1 MFVKT
6 GISGTSLNNFSIGDG
21 KSSDKI
27 IYADKNVANNP
38 CLKYNNTNSNWQF
51 SNDGI
56 NFNSITSSVTRGDCD
71 GYSSNARVIGLNE
84 IGIINNIP
92 KDGYCLFYNK
102 IQNKWIPNIIDQLGI
117 FSGDLSGDLNSS
129 KVIGFNGI
137 DLTNDLPLD
146 GYGYV
151 YNSNSSKFELIKI
164 NNNSSIITVGSID
177 ALASLSIKYLLPDFT
192 TSDDESSIAFLAP
205 TNGTLSNLTIYGD
218 SSNGSDLANFSI
230 TVRKNK
236 VNTSI
241 TLDTLV
247 STKSISSN
255 IINTEN
261 ILAGDEITFKFE
273 SLNGWGVKNLF
284 VSLIFTIPVNNKSL
298 AIVGSNIS
306 SGPFSNIPATNI
318 TGNIY
323 FATDAYVSEWVSDNS
338 TWYPLI
344 AGRIIGTRPPLASTF
359 TPINTGGATL
369 VDANGSLLYTGHNDR
384 YTIKRHR
391 NSRKQEFFARMS
403 F

>member
-1 MFVKT
+1 M
-6 GISGTSLNNFSIGDG
+6 
-21 KSSDKI
+21 
-27 IYADKNVANNP
+27 
-38 CLKYNNTNSNWQF
+38 
-51 SNDGI
+51 
-56 NFNSITSSVTRGDCD
+56 
-71 GYSSNARVIGLNE
+71 
-84 IGIINNIP
+84 
-92 KDGYCLFYNK
+92 
-102 IQNKWIPNIIDQLGI
+102 
-117 FSGDLSGDLNSS
+117 
-129 KVIGFNGI
+129 
-137 DLTNDLPLD
+137 
-146 GYGYV
+146 
-151 YNSNSSKFELIKI
+151 
-164 NNNSSIITVGSID
+164 
-177 ALASLSIKYLLPDFT
+177 
-192 TSDDESSIAFLAP
+192 
-205 TNGTLSNLTIYGD
+205 
-218 SSNGSDLANFSI
+218 ANFSI

-369 VDANGSLLYTGHNDR
+369 VDANGSLLYTGHNDGANVYFR
-384 YTIKRHR
+384 GFGLTNTSSTAYVEASFLLKDTGYNIAGYKTICLGMREISTDKSLHLIIHNYGTTTPYIQM
-391 NSRKQEFFARMS
+391 NSWNGSNVSTGYAETTSPDRGIKFALIYGKVFLRVRRDATTIYFYFS
-403 F
+403 WDRIYWCLISSYAISSYFTTAPDQVTIGAWSYNDTAIYNVVHFKTGSL